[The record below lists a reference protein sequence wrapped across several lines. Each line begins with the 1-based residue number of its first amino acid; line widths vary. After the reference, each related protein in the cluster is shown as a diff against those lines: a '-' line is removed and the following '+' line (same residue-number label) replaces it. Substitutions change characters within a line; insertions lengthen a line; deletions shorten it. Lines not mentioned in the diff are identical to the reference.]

1 MPYGRGTGARL
12 QAPYGAP
19 SRPLLNPMRRRTAAA
34 LALALLLPLPGVAG
48 EVVVKRGETLSEI
61 ADRYGTSVNRLME
74 MNGLRDANDLWAGSR
89 IKVPGNVYSGGGS
102 GNYTVKAGETL
113 SEIADRYGTSVDRLV
128 RLNGLR
134 DANDLW
140 AGSRIQVPGASARPR
155 VAVNKNAKTHQVQ
168 PGESLSAI
176 ADRYGVSMQRLI
188 AINGISNPNQVM
200 AGSTLVLRSTSK
212 PKPKPQPVAAKP
224 KPKPAV
230 TVATKPKP
238 RTSVG
243 AAGGAFQSR
252 PLDQDRLAI
261 LGQPVGSQGWKLLV
275 LEQLKPAP
283 RCWEERRDGL
293 VDPALNRFDF
303 SGICSR
309 YLDSNGYSLRIGN
322 DDVANRYRLRL
333 KSQGNALVLLALT
346 DGDPTEF
353 VVGRGTIPLRDR
365 NGFVALKLEPGW
377 ALERRMYGERSLSH
391 VYFANSKPLAGL
403 IAEAKRDQ
411 ARPVAASVAAT
422 ATTTAATVKP
432 EPAKAE
438 ATKREDPKPA
448 ATKAAVAKAQ
458 PSSNTA
464 AGSTPDWRSYGPL
477 QVDWANWQSM
487 GGSYVAPSLNSEGQ
501 PLYLAI
507 NCNAKRLN
515 ATGQSGAWKTWDA
528 PQSDF
533 EQKLIT
539 DLCRAKPG

>member
-19 SRPLLNPMRRRTAAA
+19 SRPLLNPMRRRSAAA
-34 LALALLLPLPGVAG
+34 LALALLLPLPGLAG

-74 MNGLRDANDLWAGSR
+74 MNGLRNANDLWAGSR

-113 SEIADRYGTSVDRLV
+113 SEIADRYGTSVNRLV
-128 RLNGLR
+128 QLNGLR

-140 AGSRIQVPGASARPR
+140 AGSRIQVPGASARPQ

-168 PGESLSAI
+168 PGESLSSI

-200 AGSTLVLRSTSK
+200 AGSTLTLRAASK
-212 PKPKPQPVAAKP
+212 PKPKPAAPVAAKP
-224 KPKPAV
+224 KPKPAAV
-230 TVATKPKP
+230 VAAKPVK
-238 RTSVG
+238 
-243 AAGGAFQSR
+243 
-252 PLDQDRLAI
+252 
-261 LGQPVGSQGWKLLV
+261 K
-275 LEQLKPAP
+275 
-283 RCWEERRDGL
+283 
-293 VDPALNRFDF
+293 
-303 SGICSR
+303 
-309 YLDSNGYSLRIGN
+309 
-322 DDVANRYRLRL
+322 
-333 KSQGNALVLLALT
+333 
-346 DGDPTEF
+346 
-353 VVGRGTIPLRDR
+353 
-365 NGFVALKLEPGW
+365 
-377 ALERRMYGERSLSH
+377 
-391 VYFANSKPLAGL
+391 
-403 IAEAKRDQ
+403 AE
-411 ARPVAASVAAT
+411 PVAA
-422 ATTTAATVKP
+422 KP
-432 EPAKAE
+432 EPAKTEVTKAEPVKVKPSVATTVAATTVAAKPEKKAEPVKAE
-438 ATKREDPKPA
+438 AVKP
-448 ATKAAVAKAQ
+448 TVAKAEVSKTQ
-458 PSSNTA
+458 ASSTTA

-533 EQKLIT
+533 EQRLIT
-539 DLCRAKPG
+539 DLCKAKPG

>member
-19 SRPLLNPMRRRTAAA
+19 SRPLLNPMRRRSAAA
-34 LALALLLPLPGVAG
+34 LALALLLPLPGLAG

-113 SEIADRYGTSVDRLV
+113 SEIADRYGTSVNRLV
-128 RLNGLR
+128 QLNGLR

-140 AGSRIQVPGASARPR
+140 AGSRIQVPGASARPQ

-168 PGESLSAI
+168 PGESLSSI

-200 AGSTLVLRSTSK
+200 AGSTLTLRAASK
-212 PKPKPQPVAAKP
+212 PKPKPAAPVAAKP
-224 KPKPAV
+224 KPKPAAV
-230 TVATKPKP
+230 VAAKPVK
-238 RTSVG
+238 
-243 AAGGAFQSR
+243 
-252 PLDQDRLAI
+252 
-261 LGQPVGSQGWKLLV
+261 K
-275 LEQLKPAP
+275 
-283 RCWEERRDGL
+283 
-293 VDPALNRFDF
+293 
-303 SGICSR
+303 
-309 YLDSNGYSLRIGN
+309 
-322 DDVANRYRLRL
+322 
-333 KSQGNALVLLALT
+333 
-346 DGDPTEF
+346 
-353 VVGRGTIPLRDR
+353 
-365 NGFVALKLEPGW
+365 
-377 ALERRMYGERSLSH
+377 
-391 VYFANSKPLAGL
+391 
-403 IAEAKRDQ
+403 AE
-411 ARPVAASVAAT
+411 PVAAKPEPTKTEVTKAEPVKVKPSVATTVAAT
-422 ATTTAATVKP
+422 TVAAKP
-432 EPAKAE
+432 EKKAEPVKAEAAKPTVAKAE
-438 ATKREDPKPA
+438 VSKTQA
-448 ATKAAVAKAQ
+448 
-458 PSSNTA
+458 SSTTA

-533 EQKLIT
+533 EQRLIT
-539 DLCRAKPG
+539 DLCKAKPG

>member
-19 SRPLLNPMRRRTAAA
+19 SRPLLDPMRRRTAAA

-168 PGESLSAI
+168 PGESLSTI

-188 AINGISNPNQVM
+188 AINGISDPNQVM

-230 TVATKPKP
+230 TVAAKPKP
-238 RTSVG
+238 K
-243 AAGGAFQSR
+243 
-252 PLDQDRLAI
+252 P
-261 LGQPVGSQGWKLLV
+261 
-275 LEQLKPAP
+275 KPA
-283 RCWEERRDGL
+283 
-293 VDPALNRFDF
+293 V
-303 SGICSR
+303 
-309 YLDSNGYSLRIGN
+309 
-322 DDVANRYRLRL
+322 
-333 KSQGNALVLLALT
+333 
-346 DGDPTEF
+346 
-353 VVGRGTIPLRDR
+353 
-365 NGFVALKLEPGW
+365 
-377 ALERRMYGERSLSH
+377 
-391 VYFANSKPLAGL
+391 
-403 IAEAKRDQ
+403 
-411 ARPVAASVAAT
+411 VAAT
-422 ATTTAATVKP
+422 TPVKQAEPTVTKTEVAIKPSVATTVAATTTSTTATVQPEKKP

-438 ATKREDPKPA
+438 VAKREDPKPTV
-448 ATKAAVAKAQ
+448 TKAAVAKAE
-458 PSSNTA
+458 PSSKTA

>member
-19 SRPLLNPMRRRTAAA
+19 SRPLLNPMRRRSAAA
-34 LALALLLPLPGVAG
+34 LALALLLPLPGLAG

-74 MNGLRDANDLWAGSR
+74 MNGLRNANDLWAGSR

-113 SEIADRYGTSVDRLV
+113 SEIADRYGTSVNRLV
-128 RLNGLR
+128 QLNGLR

-140 AGSRIQVPGASARPR
+140 AGSRIQVPGASARPQ

-168 PGESLSAI
+168 PGESLSSI

-200 AGSTLVLRSTSK
+200 AGSTLTLRAASK
-212 PKPKPQPVAAKP
+212 PKPKPAAPVAAKP
-224 KPKPAV
+224 KPKPAAV
-230 TVATKPKP
+230 VAAKPVK
-238 RTSVG
+238 
-243 AAGGAFQSR
+243 
-252 PLDQDRLAI
+252 
-261 LGQPVGSQGWKLLV
+261 K
-275 LEQLKPAP
+275 
-283 RCWEERRDGL
+283 
-293 VDPALNRFDF
+293 
-303 SGICSR
+303 
-309 YLDSNGYSLRIGN
+309 
-322 DDVANRYRLRL
+322 
-333 KSQGNALVLLALT
+333 
-346 DGDPTEF
+346 
-353 VVGRGTIPLRDR
+353 
-365 NGFVALKLEPGW
+365 
-377 ALERRMYGERSLSH
+377 
-391 VYFANSKPLAGL
+391 
-403 IAEAKRDQ
+403 AE
-411 ARPVAASVAAT
+411 PVAAKPEPTKTEVAKAEPVKVKPSVATTVAAT
-422 ATTTAATVKP
+422 TVAAKP
-432 EPAKAE
+432 EKKAEPVKAEAAKPTVAKAE
-438 ATKREDPKPA
+438 VSKTQA
-448 ATKAAVAKAQ
+448 
-458 PSSNTA
+458 SSTTA

-533 EQKLIT
+533 EQRLIT
-539 DLCRAKPG
+539 DLCKAKPG

>member
-19 SRPLLNPMRRRTAAA
+19 SRPLLNPMRRRSAAA
-34 LALALLLPLPGVAG
+34 LALALLLPLPGLAG

-74 MNGLRDANDLWAGSR
+74 MNGLRNANDLWAGSR

-128 RLNGLR
+128 QLNGLR

-140 AGSRIQVPGASARPR
+140 AGSRIQVPGASARPQ

-168 PGESLSAI
+168 PGESLSSI

-200 AGSTLVLRSTSK
+200 AGSTLTLRAASK
-212 PKPKPQPVAAKP
+212 PKPKPAAPVAAKP
-224 KPKPAV
+224 KPKPAAV
-230 TVATKPKP
+230 VAAKPVK
-238 RTSVG
+238 
-243 AAGGAFQSR
+243 
-252 PLDQDRLAI
+252 
-261 LGQPVGSQGWKLLV
+261 K
-275 LEQLKPAP
+275 
-283 RCWEERRDGL
+283 
-293 VDPALNRFDF
+293 
-303 SGICSR
+303 
-309 YLDSNGYSLRIGN
+309 
-322 DDVANRYRLRL
+322 
-333 KSQGNALVLLALT
+333 
-346 DGDPTEF
+346 
-353 VVGRGTIPLRDR
+353 
-365 NGFVALKLEPGW
+365 
-377 ALERRMYGERSLSH
+377 
-391 VYFANSKPLAGL
+391 
-403 IAEAKRDQ
+403 AE
-411 ARPVAASVAAT
+411 PVAAKPEPTKTEVAKAEPVKVKPSVATTVAAT
-422 ATTTAATVKP
+422 TVAAKP
-432 EPAKAE
+432 EKKAEPVKAEAAKPTVAKAE
-438 ATKREDPKPA
+438 VSKTQA
-448 ATKAAVAKAQ
+448 
-458 PSSNTA
+458 SSTTA

-533 EQKLIT
+533 EQRLIT
-539 DLCRAKPG
+539 DLCKAKPG

>member
-1 MPYGRGTGARL
+1 
-12 QAPYGAP
+12 
-19 SRPLLNPMRRRTAAA
+19 
-34 LALALLLPLPGVAG
+34 
-48 EVVVKRGETLSEI
+48 
-61 ADRYGTSVNRLME
+61 
-74 MNGLRDANDLWAGSR
+74 
-89 IKVPGNVYSGGGS
+89 
-102 GNYTVKAGETL
+102 
-113 SEIADRYGTSVDRLV
+113 
-128 RLNGLR
+128 
-134 DANDLW
+134 
-140 AGSRIQVPGASARPR
+140 
-155 VAVNKNAKTHQVQ
+155 
-168 PGESLSAI
+168 
-176 ADRYGVSMQRLI
+176 MQRLI

-200 AGSTLVLRSTSK
+200 AGRTLVLRSTSK
-212 PKPKPQPVAAKP
+212 PKPKPRPVAARP
-224 KPKPAV
+224 RPAV
-230 TVATKPKP
+230 AVAAKPKP

-346 DGDPTEF
+346 DGDPSEF

-391 VYFANSKPLAGL
+391 VYFANPKPLAGL

-411 ARPVAASVAAT
+411 ARPVAATVAAT

>member
-1 MPYGRGTGARL
+1 MPYGRGTGARP

-19 SRPLLNPMRRRTAAA
+19 SRPLLNPMRRRSAAA
-34 LALALLLPLPGVAG
+34 LALALLLPLPGLAG

-155 VAVNKNAKTHQVQ
+155 VAVNKNAKTHRVQ
-168 PGESLSAI
+168 PGESLSSI
-176 ADRYGVSMQRLI
+176 ANRYGVSMQRLI
-188 AINGISNPNQVM
+188 AVNGISNPNQVM
-200 AGSTLVLRSTSK
+200 AGSTLTLRAASK
-212 PKPKPQPVAAKP
+212 PKPKPKPAAPVAAKP
-224 KPKPAV
+224 KPKPAAV
-230 TVATKPKP
+230 VAAKPVK
-238 RTSVG
+238 
-243 AAGGAFQSR
+243 
-252 PLDQDRLAI
+252 
-261 LGQPVGSQGWKLLV
+261 K
-275 LEQLKPAP
+275 
-283 RCWEERRDGL
+283 
-293 VDPALNRFDF
+293 
-303 SGICSR
+303 
-309 YLDSNGYSLRIGN
+309 
-322 DDVANRYRLRL
+322 
-333 KSQGNALVLLALT
+333 
-346 DGDPTEF
+346 
-353 VVGRGTIPLRDR
+353 
-365 NGFVALKLEPGW
+365 
-377 ALERRMYGERSLSH
+377 
-391 VYFANSKPLAGL
+391 
-403 IAEAKRDQ
+403 AE
-411 ARPVAASVAAT
+411 PVAA
-422 ATTTAATVKP
+422 KP
-432 EPAKAE
+432 EPAPAKTEVAKAEPVKVKPTVATTVSATTTVASKPEKKAEPVKAE
-438 ATKREDPKPA
+438 AAKP
-448 ATKAAVAKAQ
+448 TVAKAEVSKSQ
-458 PSSNTA
+458 ASSTTA

-477 QVDWANWQSM
+477 QVDWANWQAM

>member
-19 SRPLLNPMRRRTAAA
+19 SRPLLNPMRRRSAAA
-34 LALALLLPLPGVAG
+34 LALALLLPLPGLAG

-61 ADRYGTSVNRLME
+61 ADRYGTTVNRLME

-128 RLNGLR
+128 QLNGLR

-140 AGSRIQVPGASARPR
+140 AGSRIQVPGASARPQ

-168 PGESLSAI
+168 PGESLSSI

-200 AGSTLVLRSTSK
+200 AGSTLTLRAASK
-212 PKPKPQPVAAKP
+212 PKPKPKPAAPVAAKP
-224 KPKPAV
+224 KPKPAAV
-230 TVATKPKP
+230 VAAKPVK
-238 RTSVG
+238 
-243 AAGGAFQSR
+243 
-252 PLDQDRLAI
+252 
-261 LGQPVGSQGWKLLV
+261 K
-275 LEQLKPAP
+275 
-283 RCWEERRDGL
+283 
-293 VDPALNRFDF
+293 
-303 SGICSR
+303 
-309 YLDSNGYSLRIGN
+309 
-322 DDVANRYRLRL
+322 
-333 KSQGNALVLLALT
+333 
-346 DGDPTEF
+346 
-353 VVGRGTIPLRDR
+353 
-365 NGFVALKLEPGW
+365 
-377 ALERRMYGERSLSH
+377 
-391 VYFANSKPLAGL
+391 
-403 IAEAKRDQ
+403 AE
-411 ARPVAASVAAT
+411 PVAA
-422 ATTTAATVKP
+422 KP
-432 EPAKAE
+432 EPAKTE
-438 ATKREDPKPA
+438 
-448 ATKAAVAKAQ
+448 VAKAEPVKVK
-458 PSSNTA
+458 PSVATTVAATTVAAKPEKKAEPVKAEAAKPTVAKAEVSKTQASSTTA

-533 EQKLIT
+533 EQRLIT
-539 DLCRAKPG
+539 DLCKAKPG

>member
-19 SRPLLNPMRRRTAAA
+19 SRPLLNPMRRRSAAA
-34 LALALLLPLPGVAG
+34 LALALLLPLPGLAG

-113 SEIADRYGTSVDRLV
+113 SEIADRYGTSVNRLV
-128 RLNGLR
+128 QLNGLR

-140 AGSRIQVPGASARPR
+140 AGSRIQVPGASARPQ

-168 PGESLSAI
+168 PGESLSSI

-200 AGSTLVLRSTSK
+200 AGSTLTLRAASK
-212 PKPKPQPVAAKP
+212 PKPKPAAPVAAKP
-224 KPKPAV
+224 KPKPAAV
-230 TVATKPKP
+230 VAAKPVK
-238 RTSVG
+238 
-243 AAGGAFQSR
+243 
-252 PLDQDRLAI
+252 
-261 LGQPVGSQGWKLLV
+261 K
-275 LEQLKPAP
+275 
-283 RCWEERRDGL
+283 
-293 VDPALNRFDF
+293 
-303 SGICSR
+303 
-309 YLDSNGYSLRIGN
+309 
-322 DDVANRYRLRL
+322 
-333 KSQGNALVLLALT
+333 
-346 DGDPTEF
+346 
-353 VVGRGTIPLRDR
+353 
-365 NGFVALKLEPGW
+365 
-377 ALERRMYGERSLSH
+377 
-391 VYFANSKPLAGL
+391 
-403 IAEAKRDQ
+403 AE
-411 ARPVAASVAAT
+411 PVAA
-422 ATTTAATVKP
+422 KP
-432 EPAKAE
+432 EPAKTE
-438 ATKREDPKPA
+438 
-448 ATKAAVAKAQ
+448 VAKAEPVKVK
-458 PSSNTA
+458 PSVATTVAATTVAAKPEKKAEPVKAEAVKPTVAKAEVSKTQASSTTA

-533 EQKLIT
+533 EQRLIT
-539 DLCRAKPG
+539 DLCKAKPG

>member
-19 SRPLLNPMRRRTAAA
+19 SRPLLNPMRRRSAAA
-34 LALALLLPLPGVAG
+34 LALALLLPLPGLAG

-61 ADRYGTSVNRLME
+61 ADRYGTTVNRLME

-113 SEIADRYGTSVDRLV
+113 SEIADRYGTSIDRLV
-128 RLNGLR
+128 QLNGLR

-140 AGSRIQVPGASARPR
+140 AGSRIQVPGASARPQ

-168 PGESLSAI
+168 PGESLSSI

-200 AGSTLVLRSTSK
+200 AGSTLTLRAASK
-212 PKPKPQPVAAKP
+212 PKPKPKPAAPVAAKP
-224 KPKPAV
+224 KPKPAAV
-230 TVATKPKP
+230 VAAKPVK
-238 RTSVG
+238 
-243 AAGGAFQSR
+243 
-252 PLDQDRLAI
+252 
-261 LGQPVGSQGWKLLV
+261 K
-275 LEQLKPAP
+275 
-283 RCWEERRDGL
+283 
-293 VDPALNRFDF
+293 
-303 SGICSR
+303 
-309 YLDSNGYSLRIGN
+309 
-322 DDVANRYRLRL
+322 
-333 KSQGNALVLLALT
+333 
-346 DGDPTEF
+346 
-353 VVGRGTIPLRDR
+353 
-365 NGFVALKLEPGW
+365 
-377 ALERRMYGERSLSH
+377 
-391 VYFANSKPLAGL
+391 
-403 IAEAKRDQ
+403 AE
-411 ARPVAASVAAT
+411 PVAA
-422 ATTTAATVKP
+422 KP
-432 EPAKAE
+432 EPAKTE
-438 ATKREDPKPA
+438 
-448 ATKAAVAKAQ
+448 VAKAEPVKVKPSVATTVAATTVVTQ
-458 PSSNTA
+458 PEKKAEPVEAEAAKPTVAKAKASKTQASNTTA

-477 QVDWANWQSM
+477 QVDWANWQAM

-533 EQKLIT
+533 EQRLIT
-539 DLCRAKPG
+539 DLCKAKPG

>member
-19 SRPLLNPMRRRTAAA
+19 SRPLLNPMRRRSAAA
-34 LALALLLPLPGVAG
+34 LALALLLPLPGLAG

-74 MNGLRDANDLWAGSR
+74 MNGLRNANDLWAGSR

-113 SEIADRYGTSVDRLV
+113 SEIADRYGTSVNRLV
-128 RLNGLR
+128 QLNGLR

-140 AGSRIQVPGASARPR
+140 AGSRIQVPGASARPQ

-168 PGESLSAI
+168 PGESLSSI

-200 AGSTLVLRSTSK
+200 AGSTLTLRAASK
-212 PKPKPQPVAAKP
+212 PKPKPAAPVAAKP
-224 KPKPAV
+224 KPKPAAV
-230 TVATKPKP
+230 VAAKPVK
-238 RTSVG
+238 
-243 AAGGAFQSR
+243 
-252 PLDQDRLAI
+252 
-261 LGQPVGSQGWKLLV
+261 K
-275 LEQLKPAP
+275 
-283 RCWEERRDGL
+283 
-293 VDPALNRFDF
+293 
-303 SGICSR
+303 
-309 YLDSNGYSLRIGN
+309 
-322 DDVANRYRLRL
+322 
-333 KSQGNALVLLALT
+333 
-346 DGDPTEF
+346 
-353 VVGRGTIPLRDR
+353 
-365 NGFVALKLEPGW
+365 
-377 ALERRMYGERSLSH
+377 
-391 VYFANSKPLAGL
+391 
-403 IAEAKRDQ
+403 AE
-411 ARPVAASVAAT
+411 PVAAKPEPTKTEVAKAEPVKVKPSVATTVAAT
-422 ATTTAATVKP
+422 TVAAKPEKKAEPVKAEAVKP
-432 EPAKAE
+432 TVAKAE
-438 ATKREDPKPA
+438 VSKTQA
-448 ATKAAVAKAQ
+448 
-458 PSSNTA
+458 SSTTA

-533 EQKLIT
+533 EQRLIT
-539 DLCRAKPG
+539 DLCKAKPG